1 MIRILQSVPYSPFIN
16 RQESVLRLSDHQMR
30 RLLTRIIVVSGIDA
44 ATALQ
49 IDEAG
54 SENEESRQQHIVE
67 RKLVAEPKTV
77 A

>member
-1 MIRILQSVPYSPFIN
+1 
-16 RQESVLRLSDHQMR
+16 MR

-54 SENEESRQQHIVE
+54 SEKEESRQ
-67 RKLVAEPKTV
+67 
-77 A
+77 